1 MSNFGVTYEEI
12 VNVAERVLQEGET
25 PTIERIRIKLGRGSN
40 TTISK
45 YLSQWKQLRF
55 KASDLNLAFIHNPPD
70 PVNQAVAKVWQQLQE
85 ENQTKLEAL
94 EAKTAE
100 KIQAVLEEKA
110 QLMKENQ
117 QLMSD
122 NQDLRRLVQETR
134 EKIAVLEK
142 QHIHLNQALAVTESK
157 WKEAEE
163 AKLSFH
169 EYANKT
175 LLSIEEKYQKVLSNY
190 KMQLEQA
197 KQFSAYEL
205 SQMKEIAESQRH
217 QHIVEIDHLKTANQ
231 KLQLQLVDKD
241 KALIEI
247 TNRVGQLGAQ
257 LKKQGENHADIL
269 TILCQSEQNTL
280 RLIEGLTT
288 GLHNVIKQEGEQQ
301 TERLFSILKKLANEK
316 EHKKPAKGKA
326 A

>member
-45 YLSQWKQLRF
+45 YLGQWKQLRF
-55 KASDLNLAFIHNPPD
+55 KATDLNLAFIHNPPD

-94 EAKTAE
+94 ESKTAE
-100 KIQAVLEEKA
+100 RIQAVLEEKT
-110 QLMKENQ
+110 QLLKESQ
-117 QLMSD
+117 QLMAD
-122 NQDLRRLVQETR
+122 NQDLRRLLQETR
-134 EKIAVLEK
+134 GQNASLEK
-142 QHIHLNQALAVTESK
+142 QLVNLNQGLAVIESK
-157 WKEAEE
+157 WKGAEE

-175 LLSIEEKYQKVLSNY
+175 LASIEEKHQQVLANY
-190 KMQLEQA
+190 EVQLKQT
-197 KQFSAYEL
+197 KQFCVHEL

-231 KLQLQLVDKD
+231 KLQMQLTEKN
-241 KALIEI
+241 KALIEVI
-247 TNRVGQLGAQ
+247 SKVGQLTAQ
-257 LKKQGENHADIL
+257 LKRQEEDNADIL
-269 TILCQSEQNTL
+269 TTLSQNEQHTS
-280 RLIEGLTT
+280 RLIEALST
-288 GLHNVIKQEGEQQ
+288 GLHNSIKKENEQQ
-301 TERLFSILKKLANEK
+301 TEKFISVLQKLVNEK
-316 EHKKPAKGKA
+316 ENKKPAKGKA
-326 A
+326 T